1 MERISTANLGEAVH
15 RIVVNPR
22 YPSLLTIGHPSRRAT
37 LWEWD
42 QNDRLVRVGDWGGP
56 EGDSVFGVA
65 YHPDG
70 NLFALSY
77 LRRPIELRRH
87 PDGALIRKLGQAP
100 GYGIVS
106 ISPDGESL
114 VAACSYP
121 YHHHEGNRAEV
132 YSLGT
137 DELQGWFAESDTD
150 FAWHSGQAVLATATH
165 HQGGDGVHFAT
176 LRPQVRLFDLTWL
189 TALRLHGMRFSPDGR
204 SLVLVGEID
213 GLALELIRFPS
224 CELVFRK
231 AFRSLPRSHNVQ
243 LLTHQAVF
251 SPDGSAI
258 ICPYPTG
265 DLAVLD
271 ARTGSEARRWHA
283 HDAPA
288 TAIDIRHDLK
298 LCATGGQ
305 DGSLVLWHFEESE
318 ISVPRPDDG
327 SGGVDEPIENLGF
340 AHSTDRIQNV
350 LYDFDEEPTGEAL

>member
-22 YPSLLTIGHPSRRAT
+22 YPSLLTIGHPSWRAT

-42 QNDRLVRVGDWGGP
+42 QNHRLVRVGDWGGS
-56 EGDSVFGVA
+56 EGGAVFRGA

-70 NLFALSY
+70 NLFALSS
-77 LRRPIELRRH
+77 LRGPIELRRH
-87 PDGALIRKLGQAP
+87 PDGALIRKLGLAP
-100 GYGIVS
+100 GYGIIS

-121 YHHHEGNRAEV
+121 YHKHEGNRAEV
-132 YSLGT
+132 YSLAT
-137 DELQGWFAESDTD
+137 DELRGWFAGSDTD
-150 FAWHSGQAVLATATH
+150 FAWHPGKAVLATATH
-165 HQGGDGVHFAT
+165 DQGGDGVHFAM
-176 LRPQVRLFDLTWL
+176 LRPQVRVFDLRWL
-189 TALRLHGMRFSPDGR
+189 TALRLYGMRFSPDGR
-204 SLVLVGEID
+204 CLVLVGGMD
-213 GLALELIRFPS
+213 CLALELIRFPS

-231 AFRSLPRSHNVQ
+231 AFRPLPSSCEVQ

-251 SPDGSAI
+251 SPDGSTI

-288 TAIDIRHDLK
+288 TAIDIRHDLR
-298 LCATGGQ
+298 LCASGGQ
-305 DGSLVLWHFEESE
+305 DGSLVLWHLGESE
-318 ISVPRPDDG
+318 MSVPRPDDG
-327 SGGVDEPIENLGF
+327 SALVDESIENLGF
-340 AHSTDRIQNV
+340 ARSTNLIENIM
-350 LYDFDEEPTGEAL
+350 YDFDEEPTPEDY